1 MNILAFPGQGSQ
13 KIGMGKIFYENFD
26 AAKSVFEE
34 VDDTLNFKLS
44 KLIFE
49 GDISELSLTS
59 NTQPAL
65 MAVSIAILR
74 VFLEEYKININ
85 QIFKFVCG
93 HSLGEFTAL
102 CAANVL
108 TLKDTS
114 NLLKIRG
121 QSMQEAVPNGEG
133 SMAALISSDFSK
145 LDDLLNMVK
154 KIGVCEIAN
163 HNSSEQIVI
172 SGHTKA
178 VQELVNNSTKFSI
191 KRAVLLNVSA
201 PFHCSLMMPAQIKLE
216 NELKENNV

>member
-44 KLIFE
+44 KLIFD

-74 VFLEEYKININ
+74 VLLEEYKININ
-85 QIFKFVCG
+85 QKFKFVCG

-102 CAANVL
+102 CAANVIS
-108 TLKDTS
+108 LKDTAK
-114 NLLKIRG
+114 LLKIRG

-145 LDDLLNMVK
+145 LDSLCLLYTSPSPRDLKLSRMP
-154 KIGVCEIAN
+154 
-163 HNSSEQIVI
+163 SS
-172 SGHTKA
+172 A
-178 VQELVNNSTKFSI
+178 
-191 KRAVLLNVSA
+191 
-201 PFHCSLMMPAQIKLE
+201 
-216 NELKENNV
+216 